1 MHLQA
6 SLHHHANYLQ
16 WRRKSSRWR
25 TTSCLTA
32 SSFRHRSWPQLRRSL
47 SAVVVARFGWHGR
60 SSAASARDGA
70 RSWEKATSL
79 PRDRPTP
86 GWTPSGSGKP
96 QAHTRAEGGDG
107 GGPKAEAHAKTRQRR
122 RTRSTDSS
130 REVRNGR
137 GDHTHTHAERT
148 YVGKVQTKV
157 GVGNSQRLRA
167 RSPQHPTHAKRNRK
181 RLRGVKRRVRGSATA
196 LQHLTCT
203 CTVIT
208 L

>member
-47 SAVVVARFGWHGR
+47 SAVVVAGFGWHGR

-86 GWTPSGSGKP
+86 GWTPS
-96 QAHTRAEGGDG
+96 AGGACR
-107 GGPKAEAHAKTRQRR
+107 GPVPAVRVAWRRKKKLLKGPVHAVTYRVREPSLYVELQER
-122 RTRSTDSS
+122 RTGS
-130 REVRNGR
+130 
-137 GDHTHTHAERT
+137 
-148 YVGKVQTKV
+148 
-157 GVGNSQRLRA
+157 RA
-167 RSPQHPTHAKRNRK
+167 RRILYGWRDDTRLSTVATLSPPRRERPTT
-181 RLRGVKRRVRGSATA
+181 LDGFSRGLPPFRFSFLG
-196 LQHLTCT
+196 LLH
-203 CTVIT
+203 
-208 L
+208 

>member
-47 SAVVVARFGWHGR
+47 SAVVVAWFGWHGR

-79 PRDRPTP
+79 PRDRATP
-86 GWTPSGSGKP
+86 GWTPSPLVSCGLPHEPCIDPGVAQALSRSRQTGSAFASRSFRPIEMSSQRRMRGAVHAVA
-96 QAHTRAEGGDG
+96 QN
-107 GGPKAEAHAKTRQRR
+107 EAHSNCHRR
-122 RTRSTDSS
+122 RQEQAPVGFQHGPAPT
-130 REVRNGR
+130 
-137 GDHTHTHAERT
+137 THS
-148 YVGKVQTKV
+148 G
-157 GVGNSQRLRA
+157 L
-167 RSPQHPTHAKRNRK
+167 
-181 RLRGVKRRVRGSATA
+181 
-196 LQHLTCT
+196 
-203 CTVIT
+203 
-208 L
+208 